1 MASNAPS
8 PLPRFVYKITPSA
21 PPEPLPAVYPP
32 SELDQNDGFVHL
44 STGPQIPI
52 TAGLWFKDTA
62 EFWIIKIRLAGAR
75 FEKDINWDVPGC
87 PHLYGNFGAEDVDS
101 VRKFNREQGQ
111 VWDQVLEP
119 SVSWLE

>member
-1 MASNAPS
+1 MALNAPS
-8 PLPRFVYKITPSA
+8 PLPRFIYKITSA
-21 PPEPLPAVYPP
+21 PPPDPLPTVYPL
-32 SELDQNDGFVHL
+32 SELDQKDGFVHL

-62 EFWIIKIRLAGAR
+62 QFWILKIKLASR
-75 FEKDINWDVPGC
+75 FENDINWDVPGC

-101 VRKFNREQGQ
+101 IRMFQREDGQ
-111 VWDQVLEP
+111 TWSQVLET